1 MGLSQQ
7 LYELKNMKKL
17 IKTKNLELSASIGE
31 YVEEK
36 FFTLKKFISILKKED
51 DIKYRN
57 KLISLFPTFAE
68 DYPILFKKII
78 NNDDITMLFTML
90 NSLNDVSSGK
100 DEKQITTELGEML
113 AEKYLYPVLGAPPIK
128 EYR

>member
-1 MGLSQQ
+1 MDSIEIKQTV
-7 LYELKNMKKL
+7 ELIQKIIN
-17 IKTKNLELSASIGE
+17 TDE
-31 YVEEK
+31 YV
-36 FFTLKKFISILKKED
+36 ILKKED